1 MEGDRERA
9 GLPGLRFRGLEL
21 IWGDLKRFKG
31 ISLDSKSKLSE
42 QARVNHLSSRLAIIF
57 ETKRGKRVTH
67 FLNSLDRPQNS
78 Y

>member
-42 QARVNHLSSRLAIIF
+42 QARVNHLSS
-57 ETKRGKRVTH
+57 
-67 FLNSLDRPQNS
+67 
-78 Y
+78 